1 MEACRQGCDAAALT
15 LCPCSFPPGPKGEE
29 GKVMPLPGPPGA
41 AGLPGSP
48 GYQGPQ
54 GTQSLVHLEAWGG
67 GNVLTFFS
75 R

>member
-1 MEACRQGCDAAALT
+1 MEASRRGRDAAALT
-15 LCPCSFPPGPKGEE
+15 LCPLLFSPGPKGEE

-41 AGLPGSP
+41 TGLPGSP
-48 GYQGPQ
+48 GFQGPQ
-54 GTQSLVHLEAWGG
+54 GTLHLVHLEAWGG